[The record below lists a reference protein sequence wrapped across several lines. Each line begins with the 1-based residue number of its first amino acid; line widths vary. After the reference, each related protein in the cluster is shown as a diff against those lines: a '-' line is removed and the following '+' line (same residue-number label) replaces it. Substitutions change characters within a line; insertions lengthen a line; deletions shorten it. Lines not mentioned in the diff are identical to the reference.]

1 MAQTSRRFLSGCLR
15 PAGERARFSQGVGT
29 PSPVPRRLE
38 KVPSRAILSPKGER
52 AWSFYNSYGYHARL
66 CRPVLRKGFAFPGTR
81 YRMIVF
87 SARLRL
93 AG

>member
-1 MAQTSRRFLSGCLR
+1 MSLCENYALS
-15 PAGERARFSQGVGT
+15 PVGER
-29 PSPVPRRLE
+29 
-38 KVPSRAILSPKGER
+38 I
-52 AWSFYNSYGYHARL
+52 WSFYNSYGYHARL